1 MQFGVGMEENHT
13 IPKEARMFSP
23 CGLLQAFWDGAVPV
37 GVNCTPMFKEVYQH
51 YTQQIL

>member
-1 MQFGVGMEENHT
+1 MQSGVGMEENHT

-23 CGLLQAFWDGAVPV
+23 HGLLQAFRDGAVPV
-37 GVNCTPMFKEVYQH
+37 RVNMFQEVHQH